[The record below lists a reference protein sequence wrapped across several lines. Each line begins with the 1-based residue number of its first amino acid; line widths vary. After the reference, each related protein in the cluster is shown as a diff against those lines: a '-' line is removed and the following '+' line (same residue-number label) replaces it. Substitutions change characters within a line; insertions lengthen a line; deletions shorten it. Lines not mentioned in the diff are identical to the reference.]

1 MLFRSVLSVA
11 DNTVYLDNRAVPD
24 PAPAPVAIKIVL
36 GLLSA
41 APSVVKSVVPA
52 ETIVYSFPATKL
64 PALIDGPTYSGS
76 D

>member
-1 MLFRSVLSVA
+1 
-11 DNTVYLDNRAVPD
+11 VPD
-24 PAPAPVAIKIVL
+24 PTPAPVAVKIVL

-41 APSVVKSVVPA
+41 APSAMKSVDPA
-52 ETIVYSFPATKL
+52 DTIVYSFPTTKL